1 MFSILHVHPYLCLI
15 VIVELYRWRLLFKR
29 SGYQEVLTV
38 DHHGFP
44 VLMRA
49 TIYPRT
55 APIEISVLH
64 KIGNLVK
71 RHLCTEEDNLMES
84 K

>member
-1 MFSILHVHPYLCLI
+1 MLI
-15 VIVELYRWRLLFKR
+15 CNCEIFRWRLLFKR
-29 SGYQEVLTV
+29 SGDQELPV

-49 TIYPRT
+49 TMYPRT
-55 APIEISVLH
+55 VPIEISVLH
-64 KIGNLVK
+64 KIGYLVN
-71 RHLCTEEDNLMES
+71 RHLCTEENNLTES

>member
-1 MFSILHVHPYLCLI
+1 MLSILHLSLCLF

-29 SGYQEVLTV
+29 SGDQELFTV
-38 DHHGFP
+38 DHQGFP

-49 TIYPRT
+49 TMYPRT
-55 APIEISVLH
+55 VPIEISVLR

-71 RHLCTEEDNLMES
+71 RHLCTEENNLMES